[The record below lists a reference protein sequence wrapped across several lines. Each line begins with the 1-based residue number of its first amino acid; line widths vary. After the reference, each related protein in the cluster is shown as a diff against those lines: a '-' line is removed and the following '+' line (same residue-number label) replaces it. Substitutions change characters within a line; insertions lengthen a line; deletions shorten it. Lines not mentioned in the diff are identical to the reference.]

1 MCLTLDVRLGARQ
14 ARCVV
19 GTQQVLS
26 EDSPALSHRQ
36 QETVG
41 VQCCLLASS
50 VQPCS
55 PSAYCQLDFG
65 WGTDSPDL
73 ASPKSNSSCSEQVY
87 ESYRP
92 KRVKVRKGLS
102 GAPRD
107 SLGEVDMEGALV
119 RHKGGQVEKEASSA
133 SWKRSRA
140 SGLVRRLMSPSF
152 RGCLFKAGHLAFTCQ
167 LSRRPGMRKGRAG
180 GPRVTKALGG
190 CRGGP

>member
-1 MCLTLDVRLGARQ
+1 MCLTLDGRLGARQ
-14 ARCVV
+14 ARCAV

-41 VQCCLLASS
+41 VQCCLLAGSI
-50 VQPCS
+50 QPCS

-119 RHKGGQVEKEASSA
+119 RHKGG
-133 SWKRSRA
+133 RSRKKPA
-140 SGLVRRLMSPSF
+140 RQ
-152 RGCLFKAGHLAFTCQ
+152 AG
-167 LSRRPGMRKGRAG
+167 KGR
-180 GPRVTKALGG
+180 GPVALSEDSCLLPLGVVSSRLG
-190 CRGGP
+190 TWHSPASCPKGQA